1 MILVEEDL
9 SPGLTPLCSTAD
21 YIQKPGDALNISTFE
36 DLARVQMPWSGTRV
50 QLEWPSTDSQFEA
63 VEDPFCPSLN
73 SGLQRIPFAR
83 N

>member
-9 SPGLTPLCSTAD
+9 SPALTPLCSTAD

-50 QLEWPSTDSQFEA
+50 QLEWPSTDRFIHQSIF
-63 VEDPFCPSLN
+63 
-73 SGLQRIPFAR
+73 
-83 N
+83 